1 MRMPQR
7 PMAAA
12 VVATDL
18 REDVRPSRLARLF
31 RFAHVLVGKPVPTL
45 GSMPE
50 GGLFPGYALGSAL
63 LRALHAARQRE
74 GEGELSRHRHLI
86 CMDETHPDLD
96 ILRRPCRSAKN
107 CG

>member
-1 MRMPQR
+1 MRMPQQ
-7 PMAAA
+7 PAAA
-12 VVATDL
+12 AASA
-18 REDVRPSRLARLF
+18 DVGGDAGQSRLARFF

-50 GGLFPGYALGSAL
+50 GRLFPGHALGSAL